1 MTFYNAN
8 IFRAYVFEGLYISE
22 CFSQSSLYY
31 HCVIRLYAQRDSSEA
46 RVVSMAF
53 PKSYAVLVLTLFLG
67 SLHVVLAT
75 NYAMFDSGANGDFKM
90 HWTFDGNK
98 LKFNITCKATGWCAV
113 AFSTTNDGK
122 GMRNYDIAA
131 GGVDNNGAAYL
142 AVSLSLYL
150 FCTFL

>member
-1 MTFYNAN
+1 
-8 IFRAYVFEGLYISE
+8 
-22 CFSQSSLYY
+22 
-31 HCVIRLYAQRDSSEA
+31 
-46 RVVSMAF
+46 MAF

-75 NYAMFDSGANGDFKM
+75 NYAMFESGANGDFKM

-113 AFSTTNDGK
+113 AFSTTDNGR
-122 GMRNYDIAA
+122 GMRSYDIAA

-142 AVSLSLYL
+142 AVS
-150 FCTFL
+150 TFL